1 MQSFQNMY
9 TNKSFMEEIQRVKN
23 LKKYLI
29 VKENKIQYQDIIK
42 KMFNPKGLKIKLIL
56 WCERH

>member
-29 VKENKIQYQDIIK
+29 VKENKIKYQDMI
-42 KMFNPKGLKIKLIL
+42 
-56 WCERH
+56 